1 MRLSLRND
9 KTIFLFAFRD
19 DYLSESTPSNDHERK
34 AALCNVFAG
43 VGWECPRILE
53 AMEEVTEIYF
63 DRVGQIRMENWTK
76 GRTALIGDA
85 AACVSLVAGEGT
97 GLAMMETRVL
107 AGELQ
112 RSAGNHVMAFSMHQA
127 LMHPFLGRKQ
137 ASAAKFGC
145 AFAPRTTLGIRFRDL
160 VSGLLQIEFV
170 ADFVVGRDLRD
181 DIELPDYELG
191 SSRPRG
197 RDGLLHGRNRGRGAR
212 SLRRDSK
219 QANKR
224 PPLSRRRF
232 ALCEAPPR

>member
-53 AMEEVTEIYF
+53 AYGGGHRDLFRSVS
-63 DRVGQIRMENWTK
+63 VKSRMENWTK
-76 GRTALIGDA
+76 GRMALIGDA

-97 GLAMMETRVL
+97 GLAMMETHVL

-112 RSAGNHVMAFSMHQA
+112 RSAGNHVMAFSMH
-127 LMHPFLGRKQ
+127 LGAD
-137 ASAAKFGC
+137 ASVLGKNSRPQQQNLRC

-160 VSGLLQIEFV
+160 VSRAA
-170 ADFVVGRDLRD
+170 AD
-181 DIELPDYELG
+181 
-191 SSRPRG
+191 
-197 RDGLLHGRNRGRGAR
+197 
-212 SLRRDSK
+212 
-219 QANKR
+219 
-224 PPLSRRRF
+224 
-232 ALCEAPPR
+232 